1 MTDKEFI
8 TWLKGFV
15 EACHEYAPTPKQW
28 DTIKDKLKE
37 VNNGVGVSIGI
48 GGTGTANATTYPTFA
63 TKTFTALHTT
73 TTDDKHLLN
82 D

>member
-1 MTDKEFI
+1 MTEKEFV
-8 TWLKGFV
+8 TWFKGFV

-37 VNNGVGVSIGI
+37 VNNSVGISVGVGGI
-48 GGTGTANATTYPTFA
+48 GYVNSGISFSS
-63 TKTFTALHTT
+63 TT
-73 TTDDKHLLN
+73 TTNDKHLLN

>member
-1 MTDKEFI
+1 MTDKEFV
-8 TWLKGFV
+8 TWFKGFV

-37 VNNGVGVSIGI
+37 VNSGGPGFPI
-48 GGTGTANATTYPTFA
+48 GTGT
-63 TKTFTALHTT
+63 FTWNNTQYAHVTT
-73 TTDDKHLLN
+73 TNDKHLLN

>member
-1 MTDKEFI
+1 MTEKEFI
-8 TWLKGFV
+8 IWFKGFV

-37 VNNGVGVSIGI
+37 VNSRPVIPIESGV
-48 GGTGTANATTYPTFA
+48 TAFFPAI
-63 TKTFTALHTT
+63 HTT
-73 TTDDKHLLN
+73 TTNDKHLLN